1 MTETKQQTFSAGQST
16 SIPKNT
22 GPISGVMRLASNG
35 RVTAT
40 ASSTPPPAKL
50 TPQAKM
56 TG

>member
-22 GPISGVMRLASNG
+22 GPISVVMRLASNG